1 MKFIYLFKKEST
13 LQNCIN
19 ELKLNNSGKEIKI
32 HSYFDFRINEK
43 DKKTTYCLLKLES
56 NIEIPNET
64 FEIMN
69 RKQFEKKFNGL
80 DNKLEIKN
88 ITSSSSSSSQ
98 SFLTLSATTGSSQP
112 KSNLST
118 ESPTNQFKNQVDD
131 NEINHNNNKIEQ
143 FQTQILSLQEKVLSL
158 FQQKYFNL
166 LVRSHY
172 NDKVIRHV
180 SREKQRIKIARNSI
194 KKNIDQFIL
203 RSYKREIAELK
214 LLQNENKI
222 RSWKDNVFIYIG
234 NGNFNISFRGGKPT
248 FSLNTVKSFFK
259 GYRIVI
265 VNESYSTKICH
276 HCAACPDPL
285 IHQHLK
291 MPDCRRFFQRK
302 VEPKQFVTIDKHN
315 SRRANCM
322 YHGTLIRD
330 GSAASNILIISE
342 MGQAYPGIDLDCYS
356 PSYHNTKLSS

>member
-1 MKFIYLFKKEST
+1 MIKKKKKKKKKAS
-13 LQNCIN
+13 
-19 ELKLNNSGKEIKI
+19 
-32 HSYFDFRINEK
+32 HSDYN
-43 DKKTTYCLLKLES
+43 LLLDHYYSQK
-56 NIEIPNET
+56 
-64 FEIMN
+64 N
-69 RKQFEKKFNGL
+69 R
-80 DNKLEIKN
+80 
-88 ITSSSSSSSQ
+88 
-98 SFLTLSATTGSSQP
+98 
-112 KSNLST
+112 
-118 ESPTNQFKNQVDD
+118 
-131 NEINHNNNKIEQ
+131 
-143 FQTQILSLQEKVLSL
+143 
-158 FQQKYFNL
+158 KYFNL

-180 SREKQRIKIARNSI
+180 SREKQRIKITRNSI
-194 KKNIDQFIL
+194 KKNIDQYIL

-222 RSWKDNVFIYIG
+222 HSWKDNVFIYIG

-265 VNESYSTKICH
+265 VNECYSTKICH
-276 HCAACPDPL
+276 HCAACSDPL

-315 SRRANCM
+315 
-322 YHGTLIRD
+322 T
-330 GSAASNILIISE
+330 ASNILIIGE